1 MASSYDSVD
10 LGSFVFG
17 SLADR
22 VSKKSPALTIAQVH
36 QLIARA
42 IEDARVK
49 LPDTLAVLRYRQRR
63 NYAAYRSH
71 RKRTRARLGR
81 RPSRRRKRKIL

>member
-1 MASSYDSVD
+1 
-10 LGSFVFG
+10 
-17 SLADR
+17 
-22 VSKKSPALTIAQVH
+22 LTIAQVH